1 MLLARRRRSSRRTN
15 NRPPVAHNDLRAVC
29 FFPVRFGH
37 PLPRIRPIM
46 DLLPFIEKFRRRF
59 DEVEA
64 LLGAPDA
71 FSNAARGQ
79 ELTRE
84 HSRLRQFVADGD
96 AWLKVH
102 RDLGENRELLA
113 TELAGSEMA
122 IMAAEEVQRLEAEE
136 ARLTAAVQRGIIP
149 PDPTDSRNTILEIR
163 AGAGGAES
171 ALFAADLLRMYSR
184 YAEDRGW
191 KIEPMDSSPSDLGG
205 MKEVIFMI
213 TGEDVFKRIKHESG
227 VHRVQRVPA
236 TEAQGRIHTSTVT
249 VAVMP
254 EAQEVDV
261 VIKPEDLEINVCRAG
276 GHGGQGVNTT
286 DSAVRIFHKPSGL
299 DVRCQDQRSQQKNKA
314 QAMMVLRSRL
324 LDRKMAEEHAKYA
337 QQRKDQVGSGERSE
351 KIRTYNFPQNRV
363 TDHRLELTLYNL
375 AAFME
380 GDLDPIIEPLMNDEV
395 KRRLAA
401 IEA

>member
-122 IMAAEEVQRLEAEE
+122 VMAAEEVQRLEAEE

>member
-1 MLLARRRRSSRRTN
+1 
-15 NRPPVAHNDLRAVC
+15 
-29 FFPVRFGH
+29 
-37 PLPRIRPIM
+37 M

-84 HSRLRQFVADGD
+84 HARLRQFLADGN

-102 RDLGENRELLA
+102 RDIVENRELLA
-113 TELAGSEMA
+113 TEPAGSEMA
-122 IMAAEEVQRLEAEE
+122 TLAAEEVQRLDAEA

-149 PDPTDSRNTILEIR
+149 PEPTDSRNTILEIR

-337 QQRKDQVGSGERSE
+337 QQRKDQVGTGERSE

-375 AAFME
+375 AAFLE
-380 GDLDPIIEPLMNDEV
+380 GDLDPIIESLMNDEV